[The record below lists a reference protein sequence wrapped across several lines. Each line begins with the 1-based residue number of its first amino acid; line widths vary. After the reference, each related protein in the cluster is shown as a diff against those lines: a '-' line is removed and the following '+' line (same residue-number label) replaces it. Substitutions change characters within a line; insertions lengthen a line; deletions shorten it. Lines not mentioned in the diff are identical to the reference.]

1 MNRRHDIDALRVIAF
16 GLLILYH
23 VGMVYVAD
31 WGFHI
36 KSSYLSDWLQWP
48 MLLSN
53 RWRMALL
60 FVISGIALSFL
71 RPRSGL
77 LRLVGQR
84 SLRLMLPLL
93 FGMFVVV
100 PIQPWCEARAS
111 GAIDFGFAEFMWRYW
126 HFGPW
131 PPITWTADKL
141 LGITWNHLWYLV
153 YLWIYTL
160 ALIALMPLM
169 ETRAGRWLQDRF
181 TGLRGAWLLLIP
193 ALPKMF
199 YLATLGDAYP
209 PNNGLFDDWY
219 QHAFY
224 FTWFV
229 FGYWL
234 GRNQGLWDELLRLR
248 WHSLGL
254 AIIGYAIYAPMV
266 LRWEGPDFGGVP
278 LLAMRWLSGLNTW
291 MWIATALAWSYRW
304 LNRPFAWLDYANR
317 AVYPWYILHQSL
329 IVLLAWWL
337 IPKQLGPVVEPA
349 LLIGGTVLGCAV
361 LHHFV
366 IRPLRPL
373 HPFFG
378 LKTVPRTGAPETAPR
393 LAA

>member
-1 MNRRHDIDALRVIAF
+1 
-16 GLLILYH
+16 
-23 VGMVYVAD
+23 
-31 WGFHI
+31 
-36 KSSYLSDWLQWP
+36 
-48 MLLSN
+48 
-53 RWRMALL
+53 
-60 FVISGIALSFL
+60 
-71 RPRSGL
+71 
-77 LRLVGQR
+77 
-84 SLRLMLPLL
+84 
-93 FGMFVVV
+93 
-100 PIQPWCEARAS
+100 
-111 GAIDFGFAEFMWRYW
+111 
-126 HFGPW
+126 
-131 PPITWTADKL
+131 
-141 LGITWNHLWYLV
+141 
-153 YLWIYTL
+153 
-160 ALIALMPLM
+160 
-169 ETRAGRWLQDRF
+169 
-181 TGLRGAWLLLIP
+181 
-193 ALPKMF
+193 
-199 YLATLGDAYP
+199 
-209 PNNGLFDDWY
+209 
-219 QHAFY
+219 
-224 FTWFV
+224 
-229 FGYWL
+229 
-234 GRNQGLWDELLRLR
+234 
-248 WHSLGL
+248 
-254 AIIGYAIYAPMV
+254 MV